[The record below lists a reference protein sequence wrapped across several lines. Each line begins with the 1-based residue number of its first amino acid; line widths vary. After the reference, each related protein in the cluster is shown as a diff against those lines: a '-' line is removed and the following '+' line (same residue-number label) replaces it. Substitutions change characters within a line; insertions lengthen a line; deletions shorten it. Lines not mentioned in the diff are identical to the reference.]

1 MYLIENQ
8 ADRKKSNIFSIC
20 QATWD
25 TNRKKFYGMNK
36 ADELKCCFDR
46 CDEPIKNCKKFC
58 ENTLK
63 NDEDKQACNVICV
76 KQKVLCEDNCKA
88 YLDWEQ
94 NPLVICAKKSKCFK
108 DNFTFD
114 SDCVGKNREN
124 LINCCKNSCI
134 QSDDY
139 DCNDLCEFSTDILQ
153 SLETRVFKKTDKTT
167 MNSLNPQKYKRKFIV
182 IIIIAIIFIAIF
194 LFKKLTKHG

>member
-1 MYLIENQ
+1 MYLVENQ

-25 TNRKKFYGMNK
+25 VDRKKFYGMNK

-46 CDEPIKNCKKFC
+46 CDEPIKTCNKFC
-58 ENTLK
+58 EDTYK
-63 NDEDKQACNVICV
+63 NVDDKQACNVICR

-94 NPLVICAKKSKCFK
+94 NPLVNCAKKSECFES
-108 DNFTFD
+108 NFTFN
-114 SDCVGKNREN
+114 SECVSKNRDR
-124 LINCCKNSCI
+124 LVSCCKNSCI

-139 DCNDLCEFSTDILQ
+139 DCNDLCEFSADVLQ
-153 SLETRVFKKTDKTT
+153 NLETLVFKKPVNAIGNTK
-167 MNSLNPQKYKRKFIV
+167 PQKHMGKFI
-182 IIIIAIIFIAIF
+182 ILIIIAIFITIS
-194 LFKKLTKHG
+194 LFKNIDRSLS